1 MASFHRD
8 ALTLSAEVFAVVG
21 VADVV
26 LRQLIA
32 LTNLATAA
40 ANASR
45 TAREMRVRL
54 QSLAGAILA
63 VRTWAESY
71 AGSDFATR
79 DNQRISANV
88 TETLLQCSTRLGAI
102 SKNLHDVESR
112 ASGTLAR
119 FWTGFRFA
127 RDEQAHHQA
136 MTDLMSYT
144 SALQLAMQSRQ
155 GTDLAIIRHQQ
166 TLHAQSTAE
175 NHDGLKAGVDTLLH
189 TTSTHAEATQSHH
202 TAMLARLDNLQLTQ
216 VKASSQLVATNTEAI
231 KAGFSDIQQ
240 RQAAASESL
249 LAATQATLQAC
260 TDAVMTTVRLTH
272 LNDYEV
278 LVEGEKLGAGVDAL
292 HYLNK
297 YLSHSLRSLA
307 ESDGGLILPRDL
319 AASLTNEID
328 KMIKYSQHFNRC
340 GTTGLLAGSGY
351 HFPQRIHTISVKSQA
366 RANHDDG
373 FIAINSVEG
382 EDPLGRR
389 FQHIRFTAFS
399 VKPSGDG
406 SAIFGRI
413 SRIHVGIGQQIRRQ
427 LRLLNILP
435 RDSPVF
441 SFAANNNVD
450 VLKRLFAEGKASILD
465 YDEDGLGLLWHASRG
480 HSWATLHLLL
490 DLGADAS
497 ECSVRPSWFSSIG
510 FTLGHG
516 IDLAGSQKH
525 IPSVPEF
532 PSEFKTCW
540 NFLQLVKVEATQTG
554 EAAAMLFATFY
565 NPHNQNKAIRTAQ
578 KEHLFSILWDSGL
591 GRRRILGLICAP
603 CKVVASLIAA
613 ITAWVRTGALRENP
627 GISDTNG
634 RSILHLL
641 LLASSSQDGA
651 TFEEQLVFSMEDSQ
665 TDWERVCRA
674 TFYAHMLGW
683 RGWHNVRT
691 TLERL
696 LRLFLESG
704 VHPLQKDKEGVS
716 AWDIARSSAFEGDRK
731 FYSHILEP
739 FV

>member
-1 MASFHRD
+1 
-8 ALTLSAEVFAVVG
+8 
-21 VADVV
+21 
-26 LRQLIA
+26 
-32 LTNLATAA
+32 
-40 ANASR
+40 
-45 TAREMRVRL
+45 
-54 QSLAGAILA
+54 
-63 VRTWAESY
+63 
-71 AGSDFATR
+71 
-79 DNQRISANV
+79 
-88 TETLLQCSTRLGAI
+88 
-102 SKNLHDVESR
+102 
-112 ASGTLAR
+112 
-119 FWTGFRFA
+119 
-127 RDEQAHHQA
+127 
-136 MTDLMSYT
+136 
-144 SALQLAMQSRQ
+144 
-155 GTDLAIIRHQQ
+155 LAIIRHQQ

-465 YDEDGLGLLWHASRG
+465 YDEDGLGLLWVRGYCHQHSPLILIIIQHASRG

-497 ECSVRPSWFSSIG
+497 ECSVRPSWSVYCLSVSSILLETHY
-510 FTLGHG
+510 FTGLAVLDSRLAMESILQVPRSTYHLCQNSHQSLR
-516 IDLAGSQKH
+516 LAGIFSNWSKSKLHKPGRQQQCCSPHFTTRTTRTKQYARLRKS
-525 IPSVPEF
+525 IY
-532 PSEFKTCW
+532 
-540 NFLQLVKVEATQTG
+540 FLFCGIVDLGDVESLA
-554 EAAAMLFATFY
+554 LFAR
-565 NPHNQNKAIRTAQ
+565 HSK
-578 KEHLFSILWDSGL
+578 W
-591 GRRRILGLICAP
+591 
-603 CKVVASLIAA
+603 
-613 ITAWVRTGALRENP
+613 
-627 GISDTNG
+627 
-634 RSILHLL
+634 
-641 LLASSSQDGA
+641 
-651 TFEEQLVFSMEDSQ
+651 
-665 TDWERVCRA
+665 
-674 TFYAHMLGW
+674 
-683 RGWHNVRT
+683 
-691 TLERL
+691 
-696 LRLFLESG
+696 
-704 VHPLQKDKEGVS
+704 
-716 AWDIARSSAFEGDRK
+716 
-731 FYSHILEP
+731 
-739 FV
+739 